1 MLFLP
6 ELPCRLALLLLLLV
20 VLLIAGEARRSSAII
35 VVREGLEV
43 WCSSLVVSIL

>member
-35 VVREGLEV
+35 VVRVGLEV